1 MLKEE
6 KGNCKFLVQG
16 GSLLGAV
23 RSGDIIPWD
32 YDVDIG
38 IYQHEI
44 NKVGQFTTSDSN
56 FTGWFQ
62 YILKTAVWTIL

>member
-1 MLKEE
+1 MMMQLLTYIVYSYTCF
-6 KGNCKFLVQG
+6 NLFLCLFVQG

-44 NKVGQFTTSDSN
+44 NKV
-56 FTGWFQ
+56 
-62 YILKTAVWTIL
+62 

>member
-44 NKVGQFTTSDSN
+44 NKVGQFTTSD
-56 FTGWFQ
+56 
-62 YILKTAVWTIL
+62 